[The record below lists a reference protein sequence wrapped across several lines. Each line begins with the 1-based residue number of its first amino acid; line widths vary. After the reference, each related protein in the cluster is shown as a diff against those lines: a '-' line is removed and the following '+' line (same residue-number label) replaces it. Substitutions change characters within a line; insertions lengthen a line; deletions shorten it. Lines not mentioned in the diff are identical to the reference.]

1 MCLWGSAILNPDLG
15 LFRVPSAS
23 DCSCFCRSQGGTLLQ
38 EPTPPRQTD
47 HSSVLETDGLSE
59 VPGWGL
65 FPTCFNQMPT
75 ICKAKGQRLEMA
87 AVLSKVWKKN
97 HWEKRQ
103 VWRSPR
109 THWGG
114 GAHARCVY
122 LCWILCCHLK
132 GSESNRNQS
141 LHIACYRRM
150 EKLIV
155 VVGLMVHVFS
165 KQIPC
170 FCSLPS
176 GVPVLYRLQQGEAGH
191 SLFYFF

>member
-1 MCLWGSAILNPDLG
+1 MSLWDSPARVHKLAMCLWGSAILNPDLG

-114 GAHARCVY
+114 GHTPD
-122 LCWILCCHLK
+122 
-132 GSESNRNQS
+132 
-141 LHIACYRRM
+141 ACTCA
-150 EKLIV
+150 
-155 VVGLMVHVFS
+155 GFS
-165 KQIPC
+165 AVI
-170 FCSLPS
+170 
-176 GVPVLYRLQQGEAGH
+176 
-191 SLFYFF
+191 